1 MPKDIDPH
9 GTIKLNDR
17 WAKKG
22 KKNTKAETKES
33 KQKELLEKAREIAKK
48 KK

>member
-9 GTIKLNDR
+9 STIKQSNR

-22 KKNTKAETKES
+22 AKNTKAETIES
-33 KQKELLEKAREIAKK
+33 KQKELLDRAKEIARNKK
-48 KK
+48 